1 MKWVSIFKY
10 LSIEYGENIAF
21 ALNQTQRVSF
31 VSNVDGDRVRIR
43 FTNRYG
49 RNELRIDGA
58 TIGKEKSPYLS
69 DIEQI
74 TFGGKRSI
82 VLAPGEE
89 LFCDEIKMDIWA
101 GDRIAISLYF
111 AGRQHID
118 SICCFWADGGAK
130 VKWQLGNTLDGSLD
144 MEAPLAVTAPFIKDD
159 PNFHMMKMFMGFD
172 AVQVMAED
180 EVKVVAA
187 FGDSITHMSFYTNA
201 LYRRLCDNAFERVS
215 LINCGIGGNRLVS
228 DATVAADIGKELVL
242 FGKAGVTRFER
253 DVFEL
258 DEVDTVLVLIGIND
272 IMHPLQ
278 LEGKDK
284 STPARDII
292 EGYKKITACAHENG
306 AEVFF
311 GTIMPCGNDD
321 YPKEWLTEF
330 DEVRNEVNSWIRKG
344 EMIDGYFDFDK
355 ELRDGGR
362 SGFMEKKYHIGD
374 GLHPGTLG
382 GERMADL
389 VDIKTIL
396 GK

>member
-21 ALNQTQRVSF
+21 AQDRTQRVSF

-49 RNELRIDGA
+49 HSDLRIDGA
-58 TIGKEKSPYLS
+58 TIGKEKSSYLS
-69 DIEQI
+69 YIERI
-74 TFGGKRSI
+74 TFGGNSSVI
-82 VLAPGEE
+82 LAPGEE
-89 LFCDEIKMDIWA
+89 LFCDDINMDIWA
-101 GDRIAISLYF
+101 GDRIAVSMYF
-111 AGRQHID
+111 AEKQDID

-130 VKWQLGNTLDGSLD
+130 VKWQQGNTLDGSEAT
-144 MEAPLAVTAPFIKDD
+144 EAPLTVTAPFITDD
-159 PNFHMMKMFMGFD
+159 PNFHMMKMFTGFD

-201 LYRRLCDNAFERVS
+201 LYKRFCENAFERVS

-228 DATVAADIGKELVL
+228 DATVSADIGKKFIL
-242 FGKAGVTRFER
+242 FGNAGVSRFER

-258 DEVDTVLVLIGIND
+258 DEVDTVVILIGIND

-284 STPARDII
+284 TTPAKDII

-306 AEVFF
+306 AEVYL

-321 YPKEWLTEF
+321 YPKEWLAEF
-330 DEVRNEVNSWIRKG
+330 ENVRNEVNSWIRTSKN
-344 EMIDGYFDFDK
+344 IDGYFDFDQ
-355 ELRDGGR
+355 ELRDAGR
-362 SGFMEKKYHIGD
+362 SGFMEEKYHIGD
-374 GLHPGTLG
+374 GLHPGTIG
-382 GERMADL
+382 GERMADM
-389 VDIKTIL
+389 VDIKNIL
-396 GK
+396 GN